1 MKALIIQGQ
10 GMKCEADKVLIRATI
25 NVWLIVMLC
34 TASIN
39 IRQQIFLFFP
49 QHFVT
54 YYQYLKYQQLGSKT
68 KFELQVNIYRYSS
81 YINCESYVNYVWTV
95 VK

>member
-25 NVWLIVMLC
+25 NVGLIVMFC
-34 TASIN
+34 TASI

-54 YYQYLKYQQLGSKT
+54 YYQYLKYQPSMIQD
-68 KFELQVNIYRYSS
+68 
-81 YINCESYVNYVWTV
+81 
-95 VK
+95 